1 MEVILVEQKYEAPP
15 LSDSLAYYGMQ
26 APVIREADHLS
37 GHNWVT
43 KSNALIEKTYQLS
56 VMEQKLILTLA
67 SLVQPSDE
75 AFRPYQIKVSDFV
88 QLLGLKSTG
97 KYTEI
102 RKIVQALQQKTL
114 PIHTGQSLLDITWLS
129 SAEYFHGK
137 GYVELEFSPK
147 LKPYL
152 LQLKE
157 KFTTYQLKNIIQL
170 RSSYSIRIYEL
181 LKQYEPIKHRSF
193 TLEELRSVLGIEPN
207 KYKLFGHFKDKVL
220 NVGKKELEEKTD
232 LRFEFEEIKKGRKVT
247 GIKFYIY
254 KNKAKIKS
262 IALSGDED
270 YQQMIQEA
278 LENMGVTKLVAE
290 SLLKEHDLEQV
301 ERNIAY
307 SKQIIKKRKL
317 DNPVGFLIKS
327 IQDDYAA
334 SKKSPVRE
342 LPEYLRESDKP
353 TDASKKSLELYQKTE
368 KDIEQHLLETKELL
382 RSIMEIM
389 DEDDEK
395 LDSRFHDEVIRCFSD
410 INKKR
415 DQMKLPPFEVE
426 NFKSEEIR
434 SIFISLLPVHL
445 EV

>member
-1 MEVILVEQKYEAPP
+1 MKSPNHETPP
-15 LSDSLAYYGMQ
+15 DNLAYYERLGSEL
-26 APVIREADHLS
+26 REPDNLS

-170 RSSYSIRIYEL
+170 RSSYSIRLYEL
-181 LKQYEPIKHRSF
+181 LKQYEPLKQRTF
-193 TLEELRSVLGIEPN
+193 TLDELREVLGIEPN

-220 NVGKKELEEKTD
+220 NVGMKELEEKTD
-232 LRFEFEEIKKGRKVT
+232 LRFEFEQIKKGRKVT
-247 GIKFYIY
+247 GIKFHIF
-254 KNKAKIKS
+254 KNKAKVKS
-262 IALSGDED
+262 IALSGDEKNGGEL
-270 YQQMIQEA
+270 QEA
-278 LENMGVTKLVAE
+278 LEKMGVSQLVAT
-290 SLLKEHDLEQV
+290 SLMKEYDYERLK
-301 ERNIAY
+301 RNITY
-307 SKQIIKKRKL
+307 SNIIIEKRKL
-317 DNPVGFLIKS
+317 DNPVGFLIKA
-327 IQDDYAA
+327 IKDDYAA
-334 SKKSPVRE
+334 NNNVKTAKR
-342 LPEYLRESDKP
+342 LPDYLRDQDKDESTLNRKQ
-353 TDASKKSLELYQKTE
+353 ELNEQQANQIE
-368 KDIEQHLLETKELL
+368 KHLLEVKELL
-382 RSIMEIM
+382 RTISDVMGDNEERLK
-389 DEDDEK
+389 D
-395 LDSRFHDEVIRCFSD
+395 RFHDEAIRYFRDNLEDREKLGLPVFSP
-410 INKKR
+410 
-415 DQMKLPPFEVE
+415 DQF
-426 NFKSEEIR
+426 NDDEIR
-434 SIFISLLPVHL
+434 SIYESLMPVH
-445 EV
+445 V

>member
-1 MEVILVEQKYEAPP
+1 MVDQKYDNPP

-26 APVIREADHLS
+26 HLEIREPDHLS

-114 PIHTGQSLLDITWLS
+114 PINTGQSLLDITWLS

-181 LKQYEPIKHRSF
+181 LKQYEPLKQRSF
-193 TLEELRSVLGIEPN
+193 TLEELREVLGIEPK

-247 GIKFYIY
+247 GIKFHIY
-254 KNKAKIKS
+254 KNKAKVKS
-262 IALSGDED
+262 ISLSGDEEYESD
-270 YQQMIQEA
+270 VQEA
-278 LENMGVTKLVAE
+278 LEKMGVTNIVAK
-290 SLLKEHDLEQV
+290 SLLKEYDLDQV

-307 SKQIIKKRKL
+307 SKLIIEKRKL

-327 IQDDYAA
+327 IKDDYAA
-334 SKKSPVRE
+334 SSKQQVPKE
-342 LPEYLRESDKP
+342 LPEYLLDQDETKKP
-353 TDASKKSLELYQKTE
+353 LKKKQALHEQEASKVET
-368 KDIEQHLLETKELL
+368 HLLETKELFRNL
-382 RSIMEIM
+382 MEITGG
-389 DEDDEK
+389 DEEK
-395 LDSRFHDEVIRCFSD
+395 LNHRFQEEVVRCFSD
-410 INKKR
+410 ILKSR
-415 DQMKLPPFEVE
+415 EQLKLPLYRAEEF
-426 NFKSEEIR
+426 NDEEIR
-434 SIFISLLPVHL
+434 SLYVSLLPVQ
-445 EV
+445 V